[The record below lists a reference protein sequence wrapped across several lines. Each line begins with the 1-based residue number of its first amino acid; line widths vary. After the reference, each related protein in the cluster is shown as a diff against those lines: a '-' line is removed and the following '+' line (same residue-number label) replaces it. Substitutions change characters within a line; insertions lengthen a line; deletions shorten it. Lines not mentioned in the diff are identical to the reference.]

1 MKNFFKLRRINL
13 NDICLLLVVLVP
25 PMLVTGPFIP
35 DFFLTISSIIFLYI
49 NFKENKFYYFDNYF
63 FKFFFVFYLYLIFNS
78 LLSDNFTHSF
88 KISLFYIRFG
98 IFCILINYLLNE
110 KKNFI
115 NLFFYTL
122 LFTIV
127 FIAFDAYIQFFLGKN
142 IIGLVPLDYPRIS
155 GMFGE
160 ELILGSYI
168 SRMLPLIVG
177 LLFLKKIKI
186 YKILLFLIFV
196 EILILITGERTAL
209 GIVVLTT
216 LLFIFFLRELKVL
229 RLISSL
235 SVLILSFLILSQFS
249 ETKKR
254 IFDHTLMEFGLSSD
268 KQIQKNFEGVE
279 PIYKNF
285 YLFSPKHQSMI
296 ITSYR
301 MWKDKFLIGHG
312 TRSYKYKCKDP
323 KYQLNSWSC
332 ASHPHHIIS
341 QILSEIGLIG
351 LIFYML
357 IIGYLIY
364 IFYLRIFY
372 KSVGKTNFE
381 NYKICL
387 IISILITVWPFFPSG
402 NIFNNWLS
410 IIFYLPVG
418 FYLNSINYRKN
429 KSYDW

>member
-1 MKNFFKLRRINL
+1 MKDFFKLKIINL
-13 NDICLLLVVLVP
+13 NNICLFLVVLIP
-25 PMLVTGPFIP
+25 PTLVTGPFIP
-35 DFFLTISSIIFLYI
+35 DLFLTIASIIFLYI
-49 NFKENKFYYFDNYF
+49 CFKENKFYYFDSYF
-63 FKFFFVFYLYLIFNS
+63 FKFFFIFYLYLIFNS
-78 LLSDNFTHSF
+78 LFSESFAHSF

-98 IFCILINYLLNE
+98 IFCILINYLINE
-110 KKNFI
+110 KKIFI
-115 NLFFYTL
+115 NLFFNTL
-122 LFTIV
+122 LFTIL
-127 FIAFDAYIQFFLGKN
+127 FITFDAYIQFFLGKN
-142 IIGLVPLDYPRIS
+142 LIGLVPLDYPRIS

-177 LLFLKKIKI
+177 LLFLKKINI

-209 GIVVLTT
+209 GIIVLTT
-216 LLFIFFLRELKVL
+216 LLFILFLKELKIL
-229 RLISSL
+229 RLTSSFV
-235 SVLILSFLILSQFS
+235 VLILSFFILTQFS

-279 PIYKNF
+279 PIYKDF

-296 ITSYR
+296 MTSYR

-312 TRSYKYKCKDP
+312 IRSYKYKCKDP
-323 KYQLNSWSC
+323 KYQFNSWSC

-351 LIFYML
+351 LVFYL
-357 IIGYLIY
+357 IIIGYLLY
-364 IFYLRIFY
+364 VFYLRIFF

-387 IISILITVWPFFPSG
+387 IISILITIWPLFPSG

-418 FYLNSINYRKN
+418 FYLNSINYSKN
-429 KSYDW
+429 KSYD